1 MSRTDNPSGGPG
13 RSGDYRGRPVWWAV
27 LAVALGL
34 MALVAAMSFAGRT
47 GPTRVADAGHE
58 RRGTSASTT
67 VVRPTSGGP
76 AQPSSTTGPAT
87 EPTTAPP
94 GTGRSA
100 AVPPTTAPL
109 TSRGTAG
116 PTTGTT
122 LGPTDGTGGSPVTT
136 ISSPADSSTT
146 SPATSPPEM
155 TTTTTVPAVQTFAGY
170 LAYPDD
176 VSATYQT
183 AGGGIVSA
191 AATWTGTPTLS
202 LTITCTSQHVSRNG
216 ESGISLAVTDDH
228 SAGVPCNVTL
238 AEPPSEEGTVS
249 YSLSVS
255 LASS

>member
-1 MSRTDNPSGGPG
+1 M
-13 RSGDYRGRPVWWAV
+13 WWAV

-47 GPTRVADAGHE
+47 GPTRAADAGHE
-58 RRGTSASTT
+58 RRAMSASTAVAPPTGGRPAQPLPTTEPMTAPLGPGTSA
-67 VVRPTSGGP
+67 
-76 AQPSSTTGPAT
+76 
-87 EPTTAPP
+87 
-94 GTGRSA
+94 A
-100 AVPPTTAPL
+100 APPTTAPS
-109 TSRGTAG
+109 TPRGTVR

-122 LGPTDGTGGSPVTT
+122 LGPTDNTGGSPATTVT
-136 ISSPADSSTT
+136 SPADSSTT

-176 VSATYQT
+176 VSATYQ
-183 AGGGIVSA
+183 AGGGETVSA
-191 AATWTGTPTLS
+191 TATWTGTPTLS

-228 SAGVPCNVTL
+228 RAGVPCNVTL
-238 AEPPSEEGTVS
+238 AESPSEEGTVS